1 MSVTSAAPLAE
12 LLARLPEAA
21 KDLRVNLQNLLSG
34 GEGPL
39 TPEQRWGT
47 AIASAIASRSPELAR
62 ALAAEAP
69 GERKDAVVDDARAA
83 AALMGMTN
91 IYYRF
96 RHLVGK
102 PGYAA
107 KPPRLRMQR
116 LAKPATSAADL
127 ELFSLAVSAITGC
140 EQCVRAHEEQVGKAG
155 LTEDQVHDAVR
166 IAAVVH
172 GVAAGLIAG
181 VSSP

>member
-1 MSVTSAAPLAE
+1 MSAPSTAGLTTPLAE
-12 LLARLPEAA
+12 LLGRLPEAA

-34 GEGPL
+34 DGPL

-47 AIASAIASRSPELAR
+47 AIACAIASRSPELAR
-62 ALAAEAP
+62 ALAAEVP
-69 GERKDAVVDDARAA
+69 GERRDAVTDDARAA

-102 PGYAA
+102 PGYAS

-127 ELFSLAVSAITGC
+127 ELYSLAVSAVTGC

-172 GVAAGLIAG
+172 GVAAGLG
-181 VSSP
+181 SP